1 MEDYWNQQVEE
12 SNSTGRIPT
21 SSQVSNKHPLE
32 SEYDRHRRQLLQ
44 SQAIHANSGGW
55 GEELQRYLHDMPT
68 NVTKDTDI
76 VAWWAVSTFISIFCC
91 YIYLSFYRNI
101 LKSIQLLPTL
111 LWIFVQFQQ
120 HLFPA
125 SGSFQQVLK
134 LPQIDDHALV

>member
-32 SEYDRHRRQLLQ
+32 SEYDRHRCQLLR

-55 GEELQRYLHDMPT
+55 REELRRYLHDMPT

-76 VAWWAVSTFISIFCC
+76 VAWWAVMLRTKDLLLSQTDDLVVDALEISAG
-91 YIYLSFYRNI
+91 Y
-101 LKSIQLLPTL
+101 
-111 LWIFVQFQQ
+111 
-120 HLFPA
+120 
-125 SGSFQQVLK
+125 
-134 LPQIDDHALV
+134 